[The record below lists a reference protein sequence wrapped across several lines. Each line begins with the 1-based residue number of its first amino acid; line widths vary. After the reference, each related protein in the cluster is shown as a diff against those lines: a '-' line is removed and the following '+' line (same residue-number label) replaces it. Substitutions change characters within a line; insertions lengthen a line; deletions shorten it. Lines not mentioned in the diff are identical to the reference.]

1 MQKLQIMSQK
11 LENSLRTFSNGVS
24 EFIKSVK
31 EIDTPPKT
39 RYEILVLN
47 RQSRNCRRQ
56 SFFQMKDAMSS
67 VHPEYL
73 FDTEN
78 EYFLINTCTPEQK
91 CIKLNKL
98 DTHGKNERS
107 IHATA

>member
-1 MQKLQIMSQK
+1 MQKLQIMSLK
-11 LENSLRTFSNGVS
+11 LENSLRTFKDSVS
-24 EFIKSVK
+24 QFINSIK

-47 RQSRNCRRQ
+47 RQSRNCKRQ

-73 FDTEN
+73 YDTDN
-78 EYFLINTCTPEQK
+78 EYFLVNTCTPEHK

-107 IHATA
+107 LHASA

>member
-1 MQKLQIMSQK
+1 MQKLQIMSLK
-11 LENSLRTFSNGVS
+11 LENSLRTFKDSVS
-24 EFIKSVK
+24 QFINSIK

-47 RQSRNCRRQ
+47 RQTRNCKRQ

-73 FDTEN
+73 YDTDN
-78 EYFLINTCTPEQK
+78 EYFLVNTCTPEHK

-107 IHATA
+107 LHASA

>member
-11 LENSLRTFSNGVS
+11 LENSLRTFKDSVS
-24 EFIKSVK
+24 QFINSIK

-47 RQSRNCRRQ
+47 RQTRNCKRQ

-73 FDTEN
+73 YDTDN
-78 EYFLINTCTPEQK
+78 EYFLVNTCTPEHK

-107 IHATA
+107 LHASA

>member
-1 MQKLQIMSQK
+1 MQKLQIMSLR
-11 LENSLRTFSNGVS
+11 LENSLRTFKEGVS
-24 EFIKSVK
+24 EFIKSIK
-31 EIDTPPKT
+31 EIDNPPQT

-47 RQSRNCRRQ
+47 KHSRNCKRER
-56 SFFQMKDAMSS
+56 FFEMKEAMSS
-67 VHPEYL
+67 VHPQYL

-107 IHATA
+107 LYAQA

>member
-11 LENSLRTFSNGVS
+11 LGNSLKTFKEGVS

-31 EIDTPPKT
+31 EIDTPPQT

-47 RQSRNCRRQ
+47 RQTRHCKRQ
-56 SFFQMKDAMSS
+56 SFFEMKDAMSFA
-67 VHPEYL
+67 HPHYL

-78 EYFLINTCTPEQK
+78 EYFLVNTCTPEHK

-98 DTHGKNERS
+98 DTNGKNERS
-107 IHATA
+107 FHA

>member
-11 LENSLRTFSNGVS
+11 LENSLRTFKDSVS
-24 EFIKSVK
+24 KFINSIK

-47 RQSRNCRRQ
+47 RQSRNCKRQ

-73 FDTEN
+73 YDTDN
-78 EYFLINTCTPEQK
+78 EYFLVNTCTPEHK

-107 IHATA
+107 LHASA

>member
-1 MQKLQIMSQK
+1 MSQK
-11 LENSLRTFSNGVS
+11 LENSLRTFKDSVS
-24 EFIKSVK
+24 QFINSIK

-47 RQSRNCRRQ
+47 RQTRNCKRQ

-73 FDTEN
+73 YDTDN
-78 EYFLINTCTPEQK
+78 EYFLVNTCTPEHK

-107 IHATA
+107 LHTSA